1 MDDEVFRGDHPSGNV
16 TRPSSLRPAGSLKST
31 YSGRSRL
38 SPSVRR
44 LHSSRNGRRESK
56 VVSGGLQ
63 WFRGNRLVF
72 WLMLIGVWAYL
83 GFHVQS
89 QWAHN
94 NHNKNGFMV
103 YNSAQVDDL
112 IRISDISGNSTSDD
126 VSSDGAHGLGLKKF
140 AVDLIKKGRKRISSS
155 SRKNKRARMMMNRK
169 RVMMEA
175 NVATPTVNKTSAYL
189 DEGIPKRNT
198 SYGLLVGPFGKT
210 AENVLGW
217 SPEKRKGTCDRKSD
231 FAHLVWSRNFILVFH
246 ELSMTT
252 APLAMME
259 LATELLSCGGTVHAV
274 TLSRK
279 GGLMT
284 ELDKRGIKVLQDSG
298 EFSYKKSMKAD
309 LVIAGSTS
317 SSPWIGIHHKPFPY
331 SSSSSHH
338 FFFHSRAISETLCC
352 WVESNIVVDHG
363 EWKGKLR

>member
-175 NVATPTVNKTSAYL
+175 NAATPTVNKTSAHL